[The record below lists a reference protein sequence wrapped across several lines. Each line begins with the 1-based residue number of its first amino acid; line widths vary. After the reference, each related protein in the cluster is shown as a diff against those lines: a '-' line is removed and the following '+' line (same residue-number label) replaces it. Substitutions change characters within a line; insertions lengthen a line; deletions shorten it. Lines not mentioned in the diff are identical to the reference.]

1 MKNRYF
7 TKKTKKIMI
16 EKYKKKGNCQK
27 NKSLKK
33 LRLNGKLNAMKN
45 FKVLETKLKPKW
57 KNFKKGFK
65 NFR

>member
-1 MKNRYF
+1 M
-7 TKKTKKIMI
+7 T

-57 KNFKKGFK
+57 KNFKKDFK
-65 NFR
+65 NFK